1 MQTGSG
7 LNCPERLEP
16 MNCLFIFLDGVGL
29 GADDPVTNP
38 FAAAQMPNLEKLL
51 DGRQLLFSVDLP
63 VHTARASLLSLDAGL
78 NVVGLPQSATGQAVL
93 LTGIN
98 VPAEIGYHYGPK
110 PNQDVAKFV
119 TNGNLFH
126 TLGGRGKRCA
136 LLGGYPPRYFQS
148 IQSGRRMFSAIPL
161 AASSAGVRL
170 MDVDDIRAGRAI
182 SADLTG
188 RGWASQPGFPD
199 IPVLSPWA
207 AGQRLAELGQAYDFA
222 FFEYWLTDYAGH
234 EQNMAQAVELLENFD
249 ATLGGL
255 LHAWD
260 DEHGLVLIT
269 SDHGNLEDLS
279 TRRHTANPVPGLL
292 IGSPAARQRF
302 SAGLTDLSGVAGKVL
317 DYLE

>member
-1 MQTGSG
+1 MH
-7 LNCPERLEP
+7 
-16 MNCLFIFLDGVGL
+16 CLFIFLDGVGL
-29 GADDPVTNP
+29 GADDPETNP
-38 FAAAQMPNLEKLL
+38 FARAQMPNLQYLL
-51 DGRQLLFSVDLP
+51 GGQRLLRGENLP
-63 VHTARASLLSLDAGL
+63 LHTERASLLSLDAGL
-78 NVVGLPQSATGQAVL
+78 NVPGLPQSATGQAAL

-98 VPAEIGYHYGPK
+98 VPAAIGYHYGPK
-110 PNQDVAKFV
+110 PNPDVAKFV

-126 TLGGRGKRCA
+126 TLSGRGKSCA

-161 AASSAGVRL
+161 AAHSAGVRL

-188 RGWASQPGFPD
+188 KGWASQPDFPD
-199 IPVLSPWA
+199 IPVLSPA
-207 AGQRLAELGQAYDFA
+207 EAGQRLAALGQSYDFA

-234 EQNMAQAVELLENFD
+234 EQNLPQAVELLENFD

-255 LHAWD
+255 AQAWND
-260 DEHGLVLIT
+260 AEGLVLIT

-292 IGSPAARQRF
+292 IGSPAARQAF
-302 SAGLTDLSGVAGKVL
+302 SQGLTDLSGVAGKIQQL
-317 DYLE
+317 IL